1 MKIIEKGY
9 CAEVRKS
16 RHEFLKSINPYRN
29 DLFRFCRALT
39 KKPWDAED
47 LVQETIAKAY
57 SKLGEVWLDG
67 IQNPK
72 SYLFRMATNTWFDQC
87 RKQGL
92 MNSYVSSQLESTP
105 TKVDTMEIRAAL
117 QTMLIHLPPR
127 ERVSLLLKDVFDYSL
142 EEIAII
148 TETTVGAVK
157 SALSRGRDK
166 MEKMKTTQYQ
176 EPTANLN
183 SLPQEL
189 IDNLVAN
196 FNNRNMDGMI
206 SLFLEHASGEVYGTV
221 QEWSRDEIRRG
232 SMGHTIYDGNGQPL
246 PAGFPKAQFVEVFGE
261 KVLVILEK
269 ENKIDDV
276 LRFRSE
282 DGQIS
287 HFTSYY
293 FCPEVL
299 TEVAEVLKMPVNT
312 HPYYYFREA

>member
-1 MKIIEKGY
+1 MNTIEKGY
-9 CAEVRKS
+9 CAEVRKN
-16 RHEFLKSINPYRN
+16 RHEFLKSIDPYRN
-29 DLFRFCRALT
+29 DLYRFCRALT

-87 RKQGL
+87 RRQGL
-92 MNSYVSSQLESTP
+92 MNSYTASHIEAPPSS
-105 TKVDTMEIRAAL
+105 VDTMEVRAAL
-117 QTMLIHLPPR
+117 QTMFIHLPPR

-157 SALSRGRDK
+157 SALARGR
-166 MEKMKTTQYQ
+166 EKMKKLNDAKPH
-176 EPTANLN
+176 ELDANSN
-183 SLPQEL
+183 NLPQAL
-189 IDNLVAN
+189 IDGLVSN
-196 FNNRNMDGMI
+196 FNNRNMEGMI

-221 QEWSRDEIRRG
+221 QEWNRDEIRRG
-232 SMGHTIYDGNGQPL
+232 SMGHTIYDGKGQPL
-246 PAGFPKAQFVEVFGE
+246 PIGFPKAQFVEVFGE

-276 LRFRSE
+276 FRFRSE

-299 TEVAEVLKMPVNT
+299 TEVAEALKIPVNT
-312 HPYYYFREA
+312 HNYYYFREG